1 MHETVK
7 TRAAIYNGAIENLTL
22 TEIDLN
28 VNENDILIKVKTSMF
43 GKALYRALKYG
54 HDKIK
59 KGKVLGSL
67 VCGEVANNTAFFKKG
82 DRVVINPH
90 KACGKCFDCLNGAEE
105 LCSNSIG
112 VIPGGMSEYVIVC
125 SENADSVYKIS
136 EKVPFDEGVL
146 TEITACVLG
155 SISKVKIQNDDR
167 ILIAGSGLTAFIHAQ
182 ILMHMGYKNI
192 DILYKDDLRKEIIKK
207 IGAYPV
213 NTADLKSFNDNI
225 AAHGGYNIIFEVVG
239 SQEVFL
245 RSLELAAK
253 NGKIVLFGGYTKGKS
268 FAVDL
273 NYLHYNGITLIGSY
287 HFKDHFFNDAIELL
301 EKRVINFDALK
312 TKIIS
317 FDDLNNVVDIFE
329 QKGFITL
336 LVSF

>member
-1 MHETVK
+1 M
-7 TRAAIYNGAIENLTL
+7 
-22 TEIDLN
+22 
-28 VNENDILIKVKTSMF
+28 
-43 GKALYRALKYG
+43 
-54 HDKIK
+54 
-59 KGKVLGSL
+59 
-67 VCGEVANNTAFFKKG
+67 
-82 DRVVINPH
+82 
-90 KACGKCFDCLNGAEE
+90 
-105 LCSNSIG
+105 
-112 VIPGGMSEYVIVC
+112 
-125 SENADSVYKIS
+125 
-136 EKVPFDEGVL
+136 
-146 TEITACVLG
+146 
-155 SISKVKIQNDDR
+155 
-167 ILIAGSGLTAFIHAQ
+167 
-182 ILMHMGYKNI
+182 
-192 DILYKDDLRKEIIKK
+192 
-207 IGAYPV
+207 